1 MQAAQDWKI
10 ASVVER
16 RGACLSEIRTVHL
29 PGELCA
35 ATEKRY
41 GSAFGSLEELLVFI
55 LKNLADDDALMADQA
70 ERQMIEERLRDLG
83 YL

>member
-1 MQAAQDWKI
+1 MP
-10 ASVVER
+10 
-16 RGACLSEIRTVHL
+16 EIRTIQL

-35 ATEKRY
+35 AAEKRY